1 MIDKVNKVNN
11 KVKNRMSKME
21 LKYTCSDCGEDVSIT
36 LSEILHLDD
45 SGLCV
50 STRCE
55 NCRKEKAEKFEKLM

>member
-36 LSEILHLDD
+36 LS
-45 SGLCV
+45 
-50 STRCE
+50 
-55 NCRKEKAEKFEKLM
+55 